1 MNNKFKFLAVG
12 ISAFIIGLSLNN
24 IAVSDVPSK
33 IAVVDVSSVV
43 NSSSQV
49 QALKKE
55 QQAKAKELMTFI
67 EKARK
72 DVAATTDTKKDDV
85 KQVEKKDAVDKTNT
99 EENKETSV
107 KPAENA
113 AKAELKGQVKDIV
126 EESGVDTSKLT
137 NDQINEL
144 NKINFSKEAKSGT
157 QLTYNDFKK
166 LLKL

>member
-12 ISAFIIGLSLNN
+12 ISAFVIGLSLNN

-55 QQAKAKELMTFI
+55 QQAKAKDLMTFI

-72 DVAATTDTKKDDV
+72 DVAATTDTKK
-85 KQVEKKDAVDKTNT
+85 KQALEDKY
-99 EENKETSV
+99 NKELNT
-107 KPAENA
+107 KRA
-113 AKAELKGQVKDIV
+113 AMDKNYATKLEAIDKSISAQIANQAKTGGYDIV
-126 EESGVDTSKLT
+126 LAKGVVLYGGSDIT
-137 NDQINEL
+137 
-144 NKINFSKEAKSGT
+144 EAV
-157 QLTYNDFKK
+157 KK
-166 LLKL
+166 AVK